1 MTATKKLS
9 ADATATNKD
18 WQSIDWKACLIAV
31 KRLQLR
37 IARAAKTGNHRKV
50 NALQWLLTHSFTAT
64 CLAVKR
70 ITQNKGHRTPGVDK
84 KLLSSPEEK
93 WQMIDNLKRRG
104 YKSLPLR
111 RIYIEK
117 SNGKLRPLGIPS
129 MRDRAMQALYT
140 LALLPVSEMSA
151 DPNSYGFRP
160 ERGTAMPP
168 EQLFCCLCRKKSH
181 KWILEGDI
189 KACFDKISHEWLLTN
204 IPIDKMILGKW
215 LCAGYM
221 EAYKLF
227 PISEGTPQ
235 GGLASPTRA
244 NMALD
249 GVEERLRSARL
260 GNDGVHRLRNRN
272 SVNLIRYADDFVVT
286 ARTKEI
292 LEQQVKP
299 LIVSFLKERG
309 LELSEEK
316 TKVTSI

>member
-84 KLLSSPEEK
+84 KLLSSPEDK

-117 SNGKLRPLGIPS
+117 SNGRLRPLGIPS

-160 ERGTAMPP
+160 ERGTA
-168 EQLFCCLCRKKSH
+168 
-181 KWILEGDI
+181 D
-189 KACFDKISHEWLLTN
+189 AT
-204 IPIDKMILGKW
+204 
-215 LCAGYM
+215 
-221 EAYKLF
+221 
-227 PISEGTPQ
+227 
-235 GGLASPTRA
+235 
-244 NMALD
+244 
-249 GVEERLRSARL
+249 
-260 GNDGVHRLRNRN
+260 
-272 SVNLIRYADDFVVT
+272 
-286 ARTKEI
+286 
-292 LEQQVKP
+292 
-299 LIVSFLKERG
+299 
-309 LELSEEK
+309 
-316 TKVTSI
+316 